1 MKKPLYII
9 CIITFLFVFAISG
22 IAICQEKKIWGKEKR
37 AAHKLLGEL
46 QLVYQQVIE
55 LIDKTLSEELGDPDE
70 LTNFKKGF
78 SQEFNLELMPEKLLD
93 LQNFGSKM
101 RSKIASY
108 YKYWKEEEFV
118 DESILEKL
126 KNIYDFLEQLFPS
139 PMLPQ
144 IDLN

>member
-1 MKKPLYII
+1 MKKTIFIGII
-9 CIITFLFVFAISG
+9 VILIVIFSISG
-22 IAICQEKKIWGKEKR
+22 LSVCQEKKIWGRENR

-78 SQEFNLELMPEKLLD
+78 SQEFNPELMPEKLLD

-118 DESILEKL
+118 DESALQIL
-126 KNIYDFLEQLFPS
+126 KNTYDFLGQLCPP
-139 PMLPQ
+139 PMLPK